1 MKNKTLGIL
10 FGITLWVSL
19 VLSVI
24 HFSSLDLKFY
34 ENKYASLDVAE
45 NIGISSSD
53 LMKATNVLLA
63 YLEGK
68 SDNLNVIGTIDG
80 VEQEVFND
88 KEKDHMIDVQVLF
101 VKTIWIR
108 NGAIA
113 IGLLSLIA
121 IYLLNKKDSISVI
134 VSGIKTASAILG
146 FVFAFLVTFAVL
158 DFSSFWIFFHKV
170 LFSNDLWLLNP
181 YTDNLI
187 LMVPLPFFF
196 SLVSLILYRIILG
209 LGFLFT
215 IVYGLENNGYNHR
228 FLKWFALITMTI
240 DHVGHFIFPDLIE
253 LRVVG
258 RLAFPIF
265 AYLFANTYRFTSN
278 KNRLLIQVSVTAVIT
293 QILLY
298 LANITELV
306 NVFFLFTIVWF
317 ALKAFDDKRMW
328 LVVVLAGVAEI
339 LTVDYGMYGIFAI
352 VLFYAYYG
360 NKKAQLSGFAI
371 VTLIYIL
378 LPFLSSGIWS
388 SIPTIIAHFFDTY
401 WVYFIQ
407 ALSIASVGLLW
418 FYQSEKPIPY
428 SNKTLNITEKYA
440 FYIYYPLHLFIL
452 GLLRSIL

>member
-1 MKNKTLGIL
+1 MKNKTLGIV
-10 FGITLWVSL
+10 FGITIWVSL

-34 ENKYASLDVAE
+34 QEKYTSLDVAE
-45 NIGISSSD
+45 NIGISSSE
-53 LMKATNVLLA
+53 LMRATDVLLE
-63 YLEGK
+63 YLVGK
-68 SDNLNVIGTIDG
+68 SDNLNVVATIDG
-80 VEQEVFND
+80 VEQEVFNE
-88 KEKDHMIDVQVLF
+88 KEKHHMIDVQVLF

-113 IGLLSLIA
+113 MGLLSLLL
-121 IYLLNKKDSISVI
+121 IYLSNKKDSVSVI
-134 VSGIKTASAILG
+134 VNGIKTASAILG
-146 FVFAFLVTFAVL
+146 VGFVFLVTFAVL
-158 DFSSFWIFFHKV
+158 DFNSFWIFFHKV

-181 YTDNLI
+181 ATDNLI

-209 LGFLFT
+209 LGFMFT

-240 DHVGHFIFPDLIE
+240 DHIGHFIFPDLIE

-278 KNRLLIQVSVTAVIT
+278 KKRLLIQVSVAAVIT

-298 LANITELV
+298 LAGITELV
-306 NVFFLFTIVWF
+306 NIFFLFAIVWF
-317 ALKAFDDKRMW
+317 ALKAYDDKRMW
-328 LVVVLAGVAEI
+328 LVVVLAGIAEI

-352 VLFYAYYG
+352 VLFYVYYG

-371 VTLIYIL
+371 LTLIYSL
-378 LPFLSSGIWS
+378 LPFLASGIWS
-388 SIPTIIAHFFDTY
+388 SIPTIFAHLFDIY

-407 ALSIASVGLLW
+407 VLSIASVGLLW
-418 FYQSEKPIPY
+418 FYQTEKPIPY
-428 SNKTLNITEKYA
+428 ATKQLNFIEKYA
-440 FYIYYPLHLFIL
+440 FYVYYPLHLVIL

>member
-1 MKNKTLGIL
+1 MKNKTLGII
-10 FGITLWVSL
+10 FGISIWISL
-19 VLSVI
+19 VLTVI

-34 ENKYASLDVAE
+34 ENKYTSLNVAE
-45 NIGISSSD
+45 EIGISSSE
-53 LMKATNVLLA
+53 LMLATDVLLE
-63 YLEGK
+63 YLVGE
-68 SDNLNVIGTIDG
+68 SDNLNVEATIDG
-80 VEQEVFND
+80 VVQEVFNE
-88 KEKDHMIDVQVLF
+88 KEKHHMIDVQVLF

-108 NGAIA
+108 NIA
-113 IGLLSLIA
+113 ITSGLLSLLL
-121 IYLLNKKDSISVI
+121 IYLMNKKDSLTVI
-134 VSGIKTASAILG
+134 IHGIKTASAILG
-146 FVFAFLVTFAVL
+146 VMFAFLVTFAVL
-158 DFSSFWIFFHKV
+158 DFSSFWIYFHKV

-209 LGFLFT
+209 FGFIFT
-215 IVYGLENNGYNHR
+215 LVYGLENNGYNHR

-253 LRVVG
+253 LRVIG

-278 KNRLLIQVSVTAVIT
+278 KKRLLIQVSVAAVIA

-306 NVFFLFTIVWF
+306 NVFFLFSIVWF
-317 ALKAFDDKRMW
+317 ALKAYDDKRMW

-352 VLFYAYYG
+352 VIFYIYYG
-360 NKKAQLSGFAI
+360 NKKAQLSGYAI

-378 LPFLSSGIWS
+378 LPFLSSGLWS
-388 SIPTIIAHFFDTY
+388 SIPTIITQFFDVY

-407 ALSIASVGLLW
+407 ALSIAAVGLLW
-418 FYQSEKPIPY
+418 FYQYEKPIPY
-428 SNKTLNITEKYA
+428 ANKPLNLIEKYA
-440 FYIYYPLHLFIL
+440 FYVYYPLHLVIL